1 MKSKLLL
8 FLKRRKFIKIL
19 GLIFAL
25 LVSTKLLS
33 ACTND
38 SATTLSFVVSQGEI
52 EYFKP
57 LVNQFNY
64 RNPSINIEL
73 ADESSKANDSDRLK
87 QIYQSDFK
95 DESPKYD
102 LIYLDIV
109 WVPEFAENQGLL
121 DISKEFPPQDLKK
134 DFLQSEVDDGMHNNK
149 MYRIPFRT
157 DLGVLYYRKD
167 LLEQVNEKPPETFD
181 DLVRIS
187 QKVKQQ
193 QPDIEYG
200 YLWQGRKTEAIAA
213 MFVEVL
219 EGYGGFW
226 INTENN
232 QVGLDKPEA
241 IAAVEFLRNT
251 IDKGVSPQSVTSE
264 DEDDT
269 RRKFRLG
276 KAVFMRNW
284 PNVWLN
290 ANQSGSN
297 VRGKIAI
304 QPMVS
309 APGENSGA
317 SKGGWGF
324 GIAKNTK
331 HKKEAVEAIKFFTS
345 AAIQRQFTLRYGSV
359 PTRRQLFFE
368 PKIVAKYNH
377 YPQLLN
383 FMANTVED
391 KSVKLVSRPLIPQYT
406 AASCILQK
414 HLHAALTTKRN
425 STSEEMKKAAQ
436 ETRQLLNM
444 GKSNCT
450 N

>member
-1 MKSKLLL
+1 MIGKSKKLRN
-8 FLKRRKFIKIL
+8 FLHSVVLIVIL
-19 GLIFAL
+19 IL
-25 LVSTKLLS
+25 STKLLS
-33 ACTND
+33 GCTNN
-38 SATTLSFVVSQGEI
+38 SEATLSFVVSQGEV

-57 LVNQFNY
+57 LIEQFNQ
-64 RNPSINIEL
+64 RNPNLNIKL
-73 ADESSKANDSDRLK
+73 ADESSKANDSDQLK
-87 QIYQSDFK
+87 EFYKSDFRK
-95 DESPKYD
+95 ESPKYD

-121 DISKEFPPQDLKK
+121 DITKEFPPTDLKK
-134 DFLQSEVDDGMHNNK
+134 EFLQSEVDDGMYNNK

-181 DLVRIS
+181 DLLRIS

-193 QPDIEYG
+193 RSDIEYG
-200 YLWQGRKTEAIAA
+200 YLWQGRKTEALAA

-226 INTENN
+226 INRQNN

-241 IAAVEFLRNT
+241 IAAVEFLAST
-251 IDKGVSPQSVTSE
+251 IDKGVSPQSVTTE
-264 DEDDT
+264 DENDT
-269 RRKFRLG
+269 RKKFRLG

-309 APGENSGA
+309 ALGENSGA

-324 GIAKNTK
+324 GVAKNTK
-331 HKKEAVEAIKFFTS
+331 HKKEAVEAIKFLTS
-345 AAIQRQFTLRYGSV
+345 AAAQRQFTLGYGSV

-377 YPQLLN
+377 YPKLLS
-383 FMANTVED
+383 FMANNIED

-406 AASCILQK
+406 AASRILQK

-425 STSEEMKKAAQ
+425 SIREEMKKAAQ
-436 ETRQLLNM
+436 ETTELLN
-444 GKSNCT
+444 T

>member
-1 MKSKLLL
+1 MKSKSKKSRN
-8 FLKRRKFIKIL
+8 FLYS
-19 GLIFAL
+19 FAL
-25 LVSTKLLS
+25 IVIFILSLKLLS
-33 ACTND
+33 TCTNN
-38 SATTLSFVVSQGEI
+38 SVTTLSFLVSQGEI

-57 LVNQFNY
+57 LVEQFND
-64 RNPSINIEL
+64 RHQDIKIKLPDDI
-73 ADESSKANDSDRLK
+73 KANDSDQLK
-87 QIYQSDFK
+87 EIYKSDFSK
-95 DESPKYD
+95 ELRLYD

-109 WVPEFAENQGLL
+109 WVPEFAEIQGLL
-121 DISKEFPPQDLKK
+121 DISKDFPSKELKK
-134 DFLQSEVDDGMHNNK
+134 EFLESEVNDGMYNNK

-157 DLGVLYYRKD
+157 DMGVLYYRKD
-167 LLEQVNEKPPETFD
+167 LLEQANEEPPKTFD
-181 DLVRIS
+181 DLLRIS

-219 EGYGGFW
+219 EGYGGVW
-226 INTENN
+226 INTENK

-241 IAAVEFLRNT
+241 IAAVEFLAST
-251 IDKGVSPQSVTSE
+251 IDTGVSPQSVTTE
-264 DEDDT
+264 DENDT
-269 RRKFRLG
+269 RKKFRLG

-284 PNVWLN
+284 PNVWLD

-309 APGENSGA
+309 VPGENSGA

-331 HKKEAVEAIKFFTS
+331 HKKEAVEVIKFLTS
-345 AAIQRQFTLRYGSV
+345 AAAQRQFTLGYGSV

-377 YPQLLN
+377 YPKLLDIIDN
-383 FMANTVED
+383 KIED

-414 HLHAALTTKRN
+414 HLHTALTTEKN
-425 STSEEMKKAAQ
+425 STSQEMKKAAQ
-436 ETRQLLNM
+436 ETRQLLKT
-444 GKSNCT
+444 GESNC

>member
-1 MKSKLLL
+1 MKSKSKKSRN
-8 FLKRRKFIKIL
+8 FLYS
-19 GLIFAL
+19 FAL
-25 LVSTKLLS
+25 IVIFILSLKLLS
-33 ACTND
+33 ACNNN
-38 SATTLSFVVSQGEI
+38 SVTTLSFVVSQGEI

-57 LVNQFNY
+57 LVEQFND
-64 RNPSINIEL
+64 RHQDIKIKLPDDI
-73 ADESSKANDSDRLK
+73 KANDSDQLK
-87 QIYQSDFK
+87 EIYKSDFSK
-95 DESPKYD
+95 ELRLYD

-109 WVPEFAENQGLL
+109 WVPEFAEIQGLL
-121 DISKEFPPQDLKK
+121 DISKDFPSKELKK
-134 DFLQSEVDDGMHNNK
+134 EFLESEVNDGMYNNK

-157 DLGVLYYRKD
+157 DMGVLYYRKD
-167 LLEQVNEKPPETFD
+167 LLEQANEEPPKTFD
-181 DLVRIS
+181 DLLRIS

-241 IAAVEFLRNT
+241 IAAEEFLAST
-251 IDKGVSPQSVTSE
+251 IDKGISPKSVTTE
-264 DEDDT
+264 DENDT
-269 RRKFRLG
+269 RKKFRLG

-284 PNVWLN
+284 PNVWLD

-309 APGENSGA
+309 VPGENSGA

-331 HKKEAVEAIKFFTS
+331 HKKEAVEVIKFLTS
-345 AAIQRQFTLRYGSV
+345 AAAQRQFTLGYGSV

-377 YPQLLN
+377 YPKLLDIIDN
-383 FMANTVED
+383 KIED
-391 KSVKLVSRPLIPQYT
+391 KSVKLVSRPLIAQYT

-414 HLHAALTTKRN
+414 HLHTALTTEKN
-425 STSEEMKKAAQ
+425 STSQEMKKAAQ
-436 ETRQLLNM
+436 ETRQLLKT
-444 GKSNCT
+444 GKSNC